1 MMFCYTRNTA
11 FQLYIHFFAEYSE
24 TPADKRNI
32 QSIKANKHRNKREA
46 ADYFENEMV
55 YQIPPDYEEM
65 LQELAASQDYYPVE
79 DKRFLGKLM
88 KFPLLYGLCLSEP
101 H

>member
-1 MMFCYTRNTA
+1 M
-11 FQLYIHFFAEYSE
+11 
-24 TPADKRNI
+24 PADKRNI

-46 ADYFENEMV
+46 ADYFENEIV

-79 DKRFLGKLM
+79 DKRFLGKLI
-88 KFPLLYGLCLSEP
+88 KCCPLLFK
-101 H
+101 